1 LLHHS
6 FARKIRHFELLHQRE
21 TQFKCFVNK
30 CIYAGSCIKSLCTHL
45 QDCHARNHLKE
56 ATLGP
61 LAATFENFK
70 FKCVITTCGVVHNTV
85 SRLKAHLFRHHK
97 ELKKDCIYSGCR
109 YSTSNCF
116 TLKSHFSRMHNS
128 QEDIHIKAEHRVGSG
143 PLQVGL
149 PQEEA
154 HVDELESSEDED
166 GDEDAPAGDEDPPPG
181 AGDGYEDEQFAH
193 ENYSALK

>member
-1 LLHHS
+1 MAPSRCPFASCGGTLLHHS

-70 FKCVITTCGVVHNTV
+70 FKCVINTCGVVHNTV

-128 QEDIHIKAEHRVGSG
+128 QCAAGFA
-143 PLQVGL
+143 LLNL
-149 PQEEA
+149 PKGKSLGRSKPETNSSNEQA
-154 HVDELESSEDED
+154 H
-166 GDEDAPAGDEDPPPG
+166 
-181 AGDGYEDEQFAH
+181 
-193 ENYSALK
+193 